1 MVSDPMSES
10 PLVQAFRENERDL
23 VQFLVARMKSAFAAQ
38 DIAQELFVK
47 VSLLDG
53 QEPVRNGRAYL
64 FRMAANLAID
74 HQRRESRQ
82 AELLAEAQAWLGAG
96 QETATP
102 ERTLIARAE
111 LRRLER
117 ALAALPPVTRRIF
130 HLSRFEEKSQR
141 EIAAI
146 VGLSPTAVFKHLRN
160 AMDHLAKARDP

>member
-1 MVSDPMSES
+1 MMSGPMPES

-23 VQFLVARMKSAFAAQ
+23 VQFLVARLKSAFVAQ
-38 DIAQELFVK
+38 DIAQELYLK

-82 AELLAEAQAWLGAG
+82 AELLAEAQAWLGEG
-96 QETATP
+96 RDPATP
-102 ERTLIARAE
+102 EQTLIARAE
-111 LRRLER
+111 LRRLEQ
-117 ALAALPPVTRRIF
+117 ALGELPPTTRRIF

-160 AMDHLAKARDP
+160 AVDHLAKVRDP

>member
-1 MVSDPMSES
+1 MSES

-23 VQFLVARMKSAFAAQ
+23 VQFLVARLKSVFTAQ
-38 DIAQELFVK
+38 DIAQELYLK

-53 QEPVRNGRAYL
+53 HEPVRNGRAYL

-82 AELLAEAQAWLGAG
+82 AELQAEAQAYLYGG
-96 QETATP
+96 SDPATP
-102 ERTLIARAE
+102 EQTLIARAE
-111 LRRLER
+111 LVRLER
-117 ALAALPPVTRRIF
+117 ALAELPPLTRRIF

-141 EIAAI
+141 EIAAA

-160 AMDHLAKARDP
+160 ALDHLAKVRDP